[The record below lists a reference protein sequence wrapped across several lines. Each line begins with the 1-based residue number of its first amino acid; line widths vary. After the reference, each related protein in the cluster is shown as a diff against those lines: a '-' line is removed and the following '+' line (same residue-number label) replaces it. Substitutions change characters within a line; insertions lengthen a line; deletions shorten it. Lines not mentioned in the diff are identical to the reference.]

1 MDPEIVRALR
11 AVIDP
16 ELGIDVVSLGLIY
29 GAEREGGTA
38 KVTMTM
44 TSPACP
50 MGSMLLDDAKEVVE
64 STVSGIEHAEVELV
78 FEPRWTPE
86 RMSDEA
92 RRALGYQAPPMEM
105 ETK

>member
-1 MDPEIVRALR
+1 MDPEILRALR

-29 GAEREGGTA
+29 GAERDGSTA

-50 MGSMLLDDAKEVVE
+50 MGSMLMDDAREVVE
-64 STVSGIEHAEVELV
+64 TTVHGIEHADVELV
-78 FEPRWTPE
+78 FEPQWTPE

-92 RRALGYQAPPMEM
+92 RRTLGYQEPRMEP
-105 ETK
+105 K